1 MNHQSVYGIASP
13 FSPHACHCLFD
24 SSHSSVCMCVCVHV
38 CVCVK
43 WGLTVLLM
51 YISIMANDAEHLFV
65 CLLVIWTPLQPA
77 PPGRLHSPRLGLG
90 ERNVFMPVC
99 IRLQWHLCCGE
110 LQMVGSGDSEMDHGS
125 NATDSCCFYW
135 NLVGCSSITHVRLF
149 GTPWTAGHQ
158 APLSFPVSQS
168 LLKFMSIESVM
179 PHNHLILCRPLLLWL
194 SVFPSIRVFSNET

>member
-1 MNHQSVYGIASP
+1 MIIWNSVFNIWMNHQSVYGIASP

-24 SSHSSVCMCVCVHV
+24 SSHSSVCMCVCMCVCACMCVHACV
-38 CVCVK
+38 CVRVCVRMCVCVK

-65 CLLVIWTPLQPA
+65 CLLVVWTPLQPA

-110 LQMVGSGDSEMDHGS
+110 LQMVGSGGSEMDHGS
-125 NATDSCCFYW
+125 NATDSCCSY
-135 NLVGCSSITHVRLF
+135 
-149 GTPWTAGHQ
+149 
-158 APLSFPVSQS
+158 
-168 LLKFMSIESVM
+168 
-179 PHNHLILCRPLLLWL
+179 
-194 SVFPSIRVFSNET
+194 